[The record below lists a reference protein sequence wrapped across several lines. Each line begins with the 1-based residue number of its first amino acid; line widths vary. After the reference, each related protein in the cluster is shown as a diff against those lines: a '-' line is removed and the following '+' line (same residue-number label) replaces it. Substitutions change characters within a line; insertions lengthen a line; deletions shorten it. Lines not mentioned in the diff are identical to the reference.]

1 MIKWHL
7 IIILFLTTG
16 CLGPV
21 TELYPDDDEQ
31 RNVKAYVISHGWHVA
46 IAFEGEFLRE
56 KLPAHDRIPE
66 TEYLMIGWGD
76 NKYYPAE
83 RPGVGLFLRAAFLPT
98 GSVVHVVGIDRPV
111 EANFT
116 ESDIVKVRLGDK
128 GMDKMSGYIAG
139 SFHRD
144 SNKTLNFTAE
154 GLYNNSAFFE
164 ANGLYF
170 FPRTS
175 NRWVARV
182 LRKSGFPIT
191 PFYAVTS
198 GNVIYQARKKGEL
211 VRGK

>member
-1 MIKWHL
+1 MFKWHL
-7 IIILFLTTG
+7 PIILLLMTG

-21 TELYPDDDEQ
+21 AELYPGDEKQ
-31 RNVKAYVISHGWHVA
+31 RTVEAYIISHGWHVG
-46 IAFEGEFLRE
+46 IAFRGNYLRE
-56 KLPAHDRIPE
+56 KLPRHERIP
-66 TEYLMIGWGD
+66 TSEYLMVGWGD

-83 RPGVGLFLRAAFLPT
+83 NPGVGLFLRAAFWPT
-98 GSVVHVVGIDRPV
+98 GSVIHLVGIDRSV
-111 EANFT
+111 DSYFRGST
-116 ESDIVKVRLGDK
+116 IVKVRLSDK

-144 SNKTLNFTAE
+144 SSKTLNFTGD
-154 GLYNNSAFFE
+154 GLYSNSAFFE

-191 PFYAVTS
+191 PFYAFTS
-198 GNVIYQARKKGEL
+198 GNVIYQAKKEGEL
-211 VRGK
+211 IRRR